1 MNCRSLFPMTLIAAA
16 VLAGCATVPPNNMA
30 LENARSD
37 YRAAQADPQTRS
49 LAGAELRQ
57 AGDALDRA
65 NSAWRDREDI
75 ATVDHLAY
83 LAKQRTAIAEQTA
96 SLKAAELAVTN
107 ANAARDRVRLAA
119 RTREADL
126 AVANAQ
132 ASQRDAQASQR
143 DADASLRA
151 SQLSAAQADEA
162 RRRSE
167 AAQLQSE
174 ASQQQALDADRRAAL
189 LQQQLTALDAKQ
201 TNRGL
206 VITMGDVLFDTD
218 RAQLKSSGERGVEKL
233 AGFLKEYPQRRALI
247 EGFTDSTGTEGHN
260 QELSGRRANAVRN
273 ALVDMGVGGDRI
285 ATRGYGESYPVA
297 SNDGADG
304 RQLNRRVEIVLSDD
318 SGNIAPR

>member
-57 AGDALDRA
+57 AGDALEKA
-65 NSAWRDREDI
+65 NTAWSNREDI

-126 AVANAQ
+126 AVA
-132 ASQRDAQASQR
+132 SAQASQR
-143 DADASLRA
+143 DADASQRA

-167 AAQLQSE
+167 AAQMQS
-174 ASQQQALDADRRAAL
+174 ALSQQQALEADRRAAM
-189 LQQQLTALDAKQ
+189 LQQQIAELDAKQ

>member
-30 LENARSD
+30 LENARND

-57 AGDALDRA
+57 AGEALDKA
-65 NSAWRDREDI
+65 NKAWSDREDM

-119 RTREADL
+119 RTHEADL
-126 AVANAQ
+126 AVASA
-132 ASQRDAQASQR
+132 RASQR
-143 DADASLRA
+143 DADASQRA
-151 SQLSAAQADEA
+151 SQLSEQQADEA

-167 AAQLQSE
+167 AAQMQSA

-189 LQQQLTALDAKQ
+189 LQQQIAELDAKQ

-218 RAQLKSSGERGVEKL
+218 RAQLKSSSVRGVEKL
-233 AGFLKEYPQRRALI
+233 AGFLKEYPQRKALI
-247 EGFTDSTGTEGHN
+247 EGFTDSTGTEDHN
-260 QELSGRRANAVRN
+260 QELSGRRANAVRS

-297 SNDGADG
+297 SNNAADG

-318 SGNIAPR
+318 SGNIVPR

>member
-65 NSAWRDREDI
+65 NTAWSNREDM

-119 RTREADL
+119 RTHEADMAL
-126 AVANAQ
+126 ASAQ
-132 ASQRDAQASQR
+132 ASQRDAEASQ
-143 DADASLRA
+143 RA

-167 AAQLQSE
+167 AAQMQS
-174 ASQQQALDADRRAAL
+174 ALSQQQALEADRRAAM
-189 LQQQLTALDAKQ
+189 LQQQIADLDAKQ

-218 RAQLKSSGERGVEKL
+218 RAQLKSSGVRGVEKL
-233 AGFLKEYPQRRALI
+233 AGFLKEYPQRKALI
-247 EGFTDSTGTEGHN
+247 EGFTDSTGSEDHN
-260 QELSGRRANAVRN
+260 QELSGRRANAVRS

-297 SNDGADG
+297 SNNAADG

-318 SGNIAPR
+318 SGNIVPR